1 MLAGPKQSLAG
12 TDARLART
20 AWKLG
25 IASWVVILALT
36 GCGKKGPPLAPLIRV
51 PGIVSQMSARRV
63 GDDVVLNVALPTQ
76 NVDQSI
82 PVNLGRLE
90 LLGYTGRTAPPSTR
104 FAEVARL
111 VATVDT
117 LSGPAASVVRDT
129 LTSDELVEGP
139 PLPRVAAPST
149 KVAPVPPGDPRAPLK
164 RYYVAIPYNDRG
176 RAGPP
181 SAVVEVALTP
191 LPDSPDEVRVSYDA
205 DSVSVRWT
213 PSGGLVGFLFDHAP
227 LLPASPLDDGPPASD
242 AGALPPGPTRYNV
255 YRDLATQPGAPDDE
269 KTRGAP
275 PPVPLNPLPL
285 ESFTF
290 TDPMRNDGQRHC
302 YAVAAVRGQSQRQVE
317 GHPSMS
323 VCVTTVDIFPPAR
336 PTGVSP
342 IAAEGTISLVWEA
355 NTERDLQGY
364 LVWRGEDGSETL
376 TRITEEVVKEARYT
390 DQSVKAGVR
399 YVYAVTA
406 VDNQSPQPN
415 VSVQSER
422 VEVTAR

>member
-1 MLAGPKQSLAG
+1 MNARRRLPG
-12 TDARLART
+12 TDSRFART

-25 IASWVVILALT
+25 IGSWALILALT
-36 GCGKKGPPLAPLIRV
+36 GCGKKGPPLPPLVPV
-51 PGIVSQMSARRV
+51 PGVVSQITARRV
-63 GDDVVLNVALPTQ
+63 GDDVVLNLTLPAQ

-82 PVNLGRLE
+82 PVNLGRVE
-90 LLGYTGRTAPPSTR
+90 VFGYTGRTAPPSTR
-104 FAEVARL
+104 FVEVARL
-111 VATVDT
+111 VARIDA
-117 LSGPAASVVRDT
+117 LDGPGASAVRDT

-149 KVAPVPPGDPRAPLK
+149 RVAPAPPNDPRTPLK
-164 RYYVAIPYNDRG
+164 RYYMAVPFSDRG

-205 DSVSVRWT
+205 DAVTVRWT
-213 PSGGLVGFLFDHAP
+213 PSGGLVGFLFDNAP

-242 AGALPPGPTRYNV
+242 SGTLPAGPTRYNV
-255 YRDLATQPGAPDDE
+255 YRDPTTQPDASEVDE
-269 KTRGAP
+269 KTRAAP
-275 PPVPLNPLPL
+275 PPVPLNPMPL

-290 TDPMRNDGQRHC
+290 TDPLPSDGQRHC
-302 YAVAAVRGQSQRQVE
+302 YAVSAVRGQSQRQVE
-317 GHPSMS
+317 SHPSMA

-336 PTGVSP
+336 PTGLSP

-355 NTERDLQGY
+355 NTDRDLQGY

-376 TRITEEVVKEARYT
+376 TRITEEVVKETRYT
-390 DQSVKAGVR
+390 DQDVKPGVR

-415 VSVQSER
+415 ISAESER
-422 VEVTAR
+422 VDVTAR